1 MSSVFIDKNIKPDN
15 QMLADALGSSYKLWD
30 KIKISLTTNYGNL
43 SEDWKFYG
51 QKIGWTLKLLY
62 KKRNLFFLTPYENYF
77 QIAFIFGNKAVTII
91 EKSDLPKN
99 IIEEI
104 KNARKYAE
112 GRGLRIA
119 IKKQN
124 DVKLVLRLTEIKIA
138 HL

>member
-15 QMLADALGSSYKLWD
+15 KMLADALGSSYKLWD
-30 KIKISLTTNYGNL
+30 KIKISLTTNCGDLN
-43 SEDWKFYG
+43 EDWKFYG

-77 QIAFIFGNKAVTII
+77 HIAFVFGDKAVAII
-91 EKSDLPKN
+91 EKSNLPIN

-119 IKKQN
+119 VKKQN
-124 DVKLVLRLTEIKIA
+124 DAKLVLKLTEIKISN
-138 HL
+138 

>member
-15 QMLADALGSSYKLWD
+15 QMLADTLGVSYKLWD
-30 KIKISLTTNYGNL
+30 KIKISLSTNYGELN
-43 SEDWKFYG
+43 EDWKFYG

-77 QIAFIFGNKAVTII
+77 QIAFVFGDKAVEII
-91 EKSDLPKN
+91 EKSDLTKN

-112 GRGLRIA
+112 GRGLRVA
-119 IKKQN
+119 VKKQN
-124 DVKLVLRLTEIKIA
+124 DVKYVLKLTEIKIGN
-138 HL
+138 

>member
-15 QMLADALGSSYKLWD
+15 QMFVDTLGSSYKLWD
-30 KIKISLTTNYGNL
+30 KIKIILTTSYGDLN
-43 SEDWKFYG
+43 EDWKFYG

-77 QIAFIFGNKAVTII
+77 QIAFVFGDKAVSVI
-91 EKSDLPKN
+91 ERSDFPKN

-119 IKKQN
+119 VKKQN
-124 DVKLVLRLTEIKIA
+124 DVKLVLKLTEIKINN
-138 HL
+138 